1 MQALARA
8 DSVKNLIGHTLDT
21 RAAVKN
27 TKKFSD
33 PEITVIN

>member
-8 DSVKNLIGHTLDT
+8 ESVKNLISHTLDT

-27 TKKFSD
+27 TKKFID
-33 PEITVIN
+33 REITAIN